1 MPASDHMKTRL
12 RTDLVA
18 AMKLGSKGDATIL
31 RELIAALD
39 NAEAAP
45 VRRDEPSYVQHDF
58 FSGAAET
65 ERLLLSRQE
74 VHDIL
79 LKEIETREQ
88 AAIEYARLGRSA
100 DALLAEVAVAR
111 RYLND

>member
-18 AMKLGSKGDATIL
+18 AMKLESKGAAKIL
-31 RELIAALD
+31 RELIVALD

-45 VRRDEPSYVQHDF
+45 VRRDEPSYIQHDF

-65 ERLLLSRQE
+65 ERLLLSGEQVRAVLLQE
-74 VHDIL
+74 IAA
-79 LKEIETREQ
+79 REQ
-88 AAIEYARLGRSA
+88 AAAEYVRLGRSA

>member
-1 MPASDHMKTRL
+1 VPASDHMKTRL

-65 ERLLLSRQE
+65 ERLLLSEEQVR
-74 VHDIL
+74 DIIQ
-79 LKEIETREQ
+79 KEIETREK
-88 AAIEYARLGRSA
+88 AAAEYVRVGRSA
-100 DALLAEVAVAR
+100 EVLLAEVAVAR
-111 RYLND
+111 RYLKD